1 MRYNAKYIVQ
11 RFLANHRTVAEAV
24 ASTTGL
30 FTRTMRRS
38 NVVMF
43 HAGRCGSSVVGS
55 LLNQHPAVKWG
66 SEIFSNVG
74 GRYGSQ
80 SWVLDDPCFMINLR
94 TKIHAKKVFGF
105 EIKDKHI
112 DSLKMEKRKLAEF
125 LESIGYDKYILL
137 KRLNYLKRIISSKV
151 AEKIGSWNIEKRVEA
166 PSVEIQTKSE
176 EGEGLIDTFKSLDR
190 YYADIEN
197 IFESKN
203 LLKLSY
209 EKDVKDDPKK
219 AYYKIID
226 YVGIE
231 EEEVDVKYKKINKRP
246 IDDRLSN
253 YEEVKR
259 YLAGSRYEWM
269 LYE

>member
-1 MRYNAKYIVQ
+1 
-11 RFLANHRTVAEAV
+11 
-24 ASTTGL
+24 
-30 FTRTMRRS
+30 
-38 NVVMF
+38 
-43 HAGRCGSSVVGS
+43 
-55 LLNQHPAVKWG
+55 
-66 SEIFSNVG
+66 
-74 GRYGSQ
+74 
-80 SWVLDDPCFMINLR
+80 MINLR